1 MLPAVYAPKVKERGE
16 IEGPAGSN
24 EVCQL
29 AKESLDGGE
38 DQILNYLA
46 GDPWVQTAHQA
57 S

>member
-46 GDPWVQTAHQA
+46 GDPWV
-57 S
+57 